1 MTTKV
6 LHVGRDNTWQVNS
19 ELENGWVIIDMAATN
34 DFVAYVLKKVDVKA
48 PAHIDVM
55 SAMTERRIRGTD

>member
-6 LHVGRDNTWQVNS
+6 LHVGKDNVWQVNS
-19 ELENGWVIIDMAATN
+19 ELENGWVIIDITATN
-34 DFVAYVLKKVDVKA
+34 DFVAYVLKKTA
-48 PAHIDVM
+48 PTHLDVM

>member
-6 LHVGRDNTWQVNS
+6 LHVGKAEAWQVNS
-19 ELENGWVIIDMAATN
+19 ELENGWVIIDMATTN
-34 DFVAYVLKKVDVKA
+34 DFVAYVLKKTA
-48 PAHIDVM
+48 PTYLDVM